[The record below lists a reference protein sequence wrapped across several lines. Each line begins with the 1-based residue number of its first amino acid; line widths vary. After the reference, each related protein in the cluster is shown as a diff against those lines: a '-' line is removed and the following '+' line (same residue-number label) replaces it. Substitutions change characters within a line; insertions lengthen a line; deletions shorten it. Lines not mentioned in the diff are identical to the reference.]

1 MIKLT
6 LAIVVFLV
14 LIVLLKQTRP
24 EYAYLTRV
32 ALVLCALV
40 SVLYLVNSVVLH
52 LSSIIGLSEIQE
64 DFLTV
69 MLKVLGISIIT
80 EIAVSMCRD
89 SGESALATVLEIAG
103 KSAVIAMS
111 LPIIKKLLE
120 ISIGFMK

>member
-6 LAIVVFLV
+6 LAILVFLV

-24 EYAYLTRV
+24 EFAYLTRV

-40 SVLYLVNSVVLH
+40 SVLYIVNSVVLH